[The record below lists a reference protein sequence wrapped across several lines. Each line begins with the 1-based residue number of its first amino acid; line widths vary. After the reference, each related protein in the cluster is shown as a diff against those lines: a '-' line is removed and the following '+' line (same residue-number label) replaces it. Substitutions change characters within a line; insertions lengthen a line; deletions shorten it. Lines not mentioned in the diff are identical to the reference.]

1 MVRHVSRLA
10 ATARNSHYFSRR
22 TPLNF
27 FAAFF
32 APGFSQMDSP
42 VALLRFVQADARK
55 VVLSRREDTRL
66 DQGNAK
72 RGRSQRGHCQTAKDA
87 LAKGGGV
94 FLRTGT
100 LR

>member
-10 ATARNSHYFSRR
+10 ATARNARYFSRR
-22 TPLNF
+22 TPFNF

-72 RGRSQRGHCQTAKDA
+72 RGRSRRGYCQTAKDA